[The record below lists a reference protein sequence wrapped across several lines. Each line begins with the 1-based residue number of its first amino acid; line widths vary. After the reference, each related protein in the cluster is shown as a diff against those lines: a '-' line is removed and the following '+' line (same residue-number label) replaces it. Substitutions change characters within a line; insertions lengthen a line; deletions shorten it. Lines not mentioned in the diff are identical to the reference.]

1 MASVDLYLE
10 REVIESSSDV
20 SSPFREPLLLLLPV
34 DESKILWPFKSD
46 SHICGLV
53 EEEEET
59 DMGKE
64 LAEVNL
70 QARPIAADHAVIS
83 LLAYASS
90 TLR

>member
-1 MASVDLYLE
+1 MTSVDLDLQ
-10 REVIESSSDV
+10 REATESSSEV
-20 SSPFREPLLLLLPV
+20 SSPFRDSLSSPLPV
-34 DESKILWPFKSD
+34 EESKIWWPFKTD
-46 SHICGLV
+46 SQLCGLV

-70 QARPIAADHAVIS
+70 QARPIAADHTVIT